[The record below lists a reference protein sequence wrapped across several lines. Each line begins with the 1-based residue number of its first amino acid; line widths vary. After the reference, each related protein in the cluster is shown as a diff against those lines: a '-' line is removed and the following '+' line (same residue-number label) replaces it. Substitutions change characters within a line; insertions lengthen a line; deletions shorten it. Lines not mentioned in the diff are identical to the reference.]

1 MKTQGINQAAI
12 PNHPKRLLLLIN
24 QLYQEKV
31 FHEPLLIYVKGQ
43 DCNQV
48 NSKTAVN
55 LSTQKKLPPTYF
67 LKLKVPLILKSFQ
80 P

>member
-1 MKTQGINQAAI
+1 MGSTKLRYPTIK
-12 PNHPKRLLLLIN
+12 KRLLLLIN

-31 FHEPLLIYVKGQ
+31 FHEPQLIYVKGQ

-48 NSKTAVN
+48 NSKTAVY
-55 LSTQKKLPPTYF
+55 LSTQKKLLPTYF